1 MLNTYT
7 MQNSQTID
15 DDEVIYLYLK
25 NNYNCKC
32 NCTFNFVKKLN
43 LKFKRGTNAS
53 MFLIK
58 MNFYY
63 INFH

>member
-53 MFLIK
+53 MF
-58 MNFYY
+58 Y
-63 INFH
+63 